1 MKEVLFKDAHEQVD
15 VGRGH
20 TGAHGGSLDLEVMLK
35 VRGEV
40 IMGEDEQN
48 ELHRGLGG
56 GAFVKGVFQG
66 RKAMGVGGVGVKVK
80 DINSCHNNVGKKRG
94 G

>member
-1 MKEVLFKDAHEQVD
+1 M
-15 VGRGH
+15 
-20 TGAHGGSLDLEVMLK
+20 
-35 VRGEV
+35 VRKGET
-40 IMGEDEQN
+40 
-48 ELHRGLGG
+48 
-56 GAFVKGVFQG
+56 FVKGVFQG